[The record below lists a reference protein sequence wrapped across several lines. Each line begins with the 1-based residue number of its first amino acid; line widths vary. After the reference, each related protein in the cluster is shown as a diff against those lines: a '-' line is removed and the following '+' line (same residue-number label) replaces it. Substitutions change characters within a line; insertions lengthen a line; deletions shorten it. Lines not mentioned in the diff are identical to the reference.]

1 MPGRLMTFLT
11 GREEV
16 MRFHRIQQY
25 ELIYTGGRWYRPR
38 AFGDRQ
44 PDGTWHGWLTF
55 FPIDG
60 SSAIAPPGPETTQ
73 STWAVLVGWAAD
85 LTLAYLE
92 GALARALRLAQQPL
106 LIDQLT
112 HAEYEALEDAERLE
126 RSAEVERTAADLDEA
141 AASGARADAE
151 RIRRQ
156 RLDTERALA
165 ATEEAAA
172 KREANVLAQ
181 AAREARA
188 VAADAVRRRRSAHA
202 KATPRTHTK
211 RRGDKKYLS
220 R

>member
-1 MPGRLMTFLT
+1 MM
-11 GREEV
+11 
-16 MRFHRIQQY
+16 FHRIQQY
-25 ELIYTGGRWYRPR
+25 ELIYTDGRWYRPR
-38 AFGDRQ
+38 AYGDRQ
-44 PDGTWHGWLTF
+44 PDGTWDGWLIF

-73 STWAVLVGWAAD
+73 STWAVLVVWAAD
-85 LTLAYLE
+85 LTTAYLE
-92 GALARALRLAQQPL
+92 DALARALTLAEQPL
-106 LIDQLT
+106 LIDQLAD
-112 HAEYEALEDAERLE
+112 AEYEALEDAERLE

-141 AASGARADAE
+141 AASGARADAD

-172 KREANVLAQ
+172 KREAKVLAQ

-188 VAADAVRRRRSAHA
+188 VAADAGRRRRPAHA

>member
-1 MPGRLMTFLT
+1 MTPSA

-16 MRFHRIQQY
+16 MMFHRIQQY

-38 AFGDRQ
+38 AYGGRQ
-44 PDGTWHGWLTF
+44 PDGTWDGWLIF
-55 FPIDG
+55 FPIG
-60 SSAIAPPGPETTQ
+60 GGSAIAPPRPETTQ
-73 STWAVLVGWAAD
+73 STWAVLVVWAAD

-141 AASGARADAE
+141 AASGARADAK

-188 VAADAVRRRRSAHA
+188 VAADAARRRRSAHA

-211 RRGDKKYLS
+211 RRRDKKYWS

>member
-1 MPGRLMTFLT
+1 MTFLS

-16 MRFHRIQQY
+16 MMFHRIQQY
-25 ELIYTGGRWYRPR
+25 ELIYAGGRWYRPR
-38 AFGDRQ
+38 AYGDWQ
-44 PDGTWHGWLTF
+44 PDGTWDGWLTF

-73 STWAVLVGWAAD
+73 STWAALVVWAAD

-106 LIDQLT
+106 LIDQLAD
-112 HAEYEALEDAERLE
+112 AEYEALEDAERLE
-126 RSAEVERTAADLDEA
+126 RSAEVERTAADLDET
-141 AASGARADAE
+141 AASAARADAK

-165 ATEEAAA
+165 ATEKAAA

-188 VAADAVRRRRSAHA
+188 VAADAARRRRPAHA
-202 KATPRTHTK
+202 KATPRTQTK
-211 RRGDKKYLS
+211 RRGDKKYWS

>member
-1 MPGRLMTFLT
+1 MTFLC

-16 MRFHRIQQY
+16 MMFHRIEQY
-25 ELIYTGGRWYRPR
+25 ELIYRGGRWYRPR
-38 AFGDRQ
+38 AYGDRQ
-44 PDGTWHGWLTF
+44 PDGTWDGWLIF

-73 STWAVLVGWAAD
+73 STWAVLVVWAFD

-92 GALARALRLAQQPL
+92 GALARALRLAQRPL
-106 LIDQLT
+106 LIDQLAD
-112 HAEYEALEDAERLE
+112 AEYEALEDAERLE
-126 RSAEVERTAADLDEA
+126 RSAEVERTAASE
-141 AASGARADAE
+141 ARADAK

-156 RLDTERALA
+156 RV
-165 ATEEAAA
+165 AAA

-188 VAADAVRRRRSAHA
+188 VAADATRRRRSTHA

-211 RRGDKKYLS
+211 RRGDKKYWS

>member
-1 MPGRLMTFLT
+1 MTFLC

-16 MRFHRIQQY
+16 MMFHRIQQY
-25 ELIYTGGRWYRPR
+25 ELIYRSGRWYRPR
-38 AFGDRQ
+38 AYGDRQ
-44 PDGTWHGWLTF
+44 PDGTWDGWLIF

-60 SSAIAPPGPETTQ
+60 STAIAPPGPETTQ
-73 STWAVLVGWAAD
+73 STWAVLVVWAAD

-92 GALARALRLAQQPL
+92 GALARALRLAQRSL
-106 LIDQLT
+106 LIDQLAD
-112 HAEYEALEDAERLE
+112 AEYEALEDAERLE
-126 RSAEVERTAADLDEA
+126 RSAEVERTAASA
-141 AASGARADAE
+141 ARADAK

-188 VAADAVRRRRSAHA
+188 VAADAARRRRSTHA
-202 KATPRTHTK
+202 QATPRTHTK
-211 RRGDKKYLS
+211 RRGDKKYWS

>member
-1 MPGRLMTFLT
+1 MTPSA

-16 MRFHRIQQY
+16 MMFHRIQQY

-38 AFGDRQ
+38 AYGDRQ
-44 PDGTWHGWLTF
+44 PDGRWDGWLIF

-73 STWAVLVGWAAD
+73 RTWAFLEVWAAD

-92 GALARALRLAQQPL
+92 GALARALRLVQQPL
-106 LIDQLT
+106 LIDQLAD
-112 HAEYEALEDAERLE
+112 AEYEALEDAERLE
-126 RSAEVERTAADLDEA
+126 RSAEVERTAASA
-141 AASGARADAE
+141 ARADAK

-188 VAADAVRRRRSAHA
+188 VAVDSARRRRSTPA
-202 KATPRTHTK
+202 KATPRTQTK
-211 RRGDKKYLS
+211 RRGDKKYWS

>member
-1 MPGRLMTFLT
+1 MMFLC

-16 MRFHRIQQY
+16 MMFHRIQQY

-38 AFGDRQ
+38 AYGDRQ
-44 PDGTWHGWLTF
+44 PDGTWDGWLIF
-55 FPIDG
+55 FPIG
-60 SSAIAPPGPETTQ
+60 GFSAIAAPGPETTQ
-73 STWAVLVGWAAD
+73 STLPVLVVWAAD

-92 GALARALRLAQQPL
+92 GALARALRFAQQPL
-106 LIDQLT
+106 LIDQLAD
-112 HAEYEALEDAERLE
+112 AEYEALEDAERLE
-126 RSAEVERTAADLDEA
+126 RSAEAERTAADLDEA
-141 AASGARADAE
+141 AASAARADAK

-156 RLDTERALA
+156 RLDTEGALA

-181 AAREARA
+181 AARDARA
-188 VAADAVRRRRSAHA
+188 VAADAARRRRSTHS

-211 RRGDKKYLS
+211 RRGDKKYWS

>member
-1 MPGRLMTFLT
+1 M
-11 GREEV
+11 
-16 MRFHRIQQY
+16 FHEIQQY

-38 AFGDRQ
+38 AYGDRQ
-44 PDGTWHGWLTF
+44 PDGTWDGWLIF

-73 STWAVLVGWAAD
+73 STWAVLIVWAAD

-92 GALARALRLAQQPL
+92 GALARALRLTQQPL
-106 LIDQLT
+106 LIDQLVD
-112 HAEYEALEDAERLE
+112 AEYEALEDAERLE
-126 RSAEVERTAADLDEA
+126 RSAEVERTAASA
-141 AASGARADAE
+141 ARADAK

-188 VAADAVRRRRSAHA
+188 VAADAGRRRRSARA
-202 KATPRTHTK
+202 KATVRTHSK
-211 RRGDKKYLS
+211 RRGEKKYYWS

>member
-1 MPGRLMTFLT
+1 M
-11 GREEV
+11 
-16 MRFHRIQQY
+16 FHRIQQY

-38 AFGDRQ
+38 AYGDRQ
-44 PDGTWHGWLTF
+44 PDGTWDGWLIF

-60 SSAIAPPGPETTQ
+60 SSAIAPPGPETTER
-73 STWAVLVGWAAD
+73 TWAVLVIWAAD
-85 LTLAYLE
+85 LTLAHLE
-92 GALARALRLAQQPL
+92 GALARALRPAQPL
-106 LIDQLT
+106 LIDQLAD
-112 HAEYEALEDAERLE
+112 AEYEALEDAERLE

-141 AASGARADAE
+141 AASAARADAK

-181 AAREARA
+181 AARGARA
-188 VAADAVRRRRSAHA
+188 VAADAARRHRSAHA
-202 KATPRTHTK
+202 KATLRTHTK
-211 RRGDKKYLS
+211 RRGDKKYWS